1 MQVKTDMLPPIIK
14 WAGGKEKELDKI
26 FPLMPNTIERYFEP
40 FVGGGAVFAAVNAK
54 MYFINDKSE
63 ELVRLYNCVASA
75 NSEFFDWASLIDEA
89 WRKMAEYSE
98 RHSEVG
104 DFYKSCRDADSGK
117 CAIKEYLREHL
128 NLFSDE
134 LDNVLPLNFVWKR
147 EVFFS
152 EIEKN
157 VSRKMTRMRTLEQ
170 EKGLL
175 DDADVD
181 KNIETA
187 YKSSLYMY
195 FRALYN
201 SVDELD
207 LSKALATALFLFVRN
222 YAYSG
227 MFRYNSEGE
236 FNVPYGGMGYN
247 NKSLRKKLEYYQSL
261 ELQNKLLKTQI
272 SNEDFEIFLRL
283 HDLDEKDFIFLDPPY
298 DSEFSTYAQN
308 EFTAN
313 DQKRLADYLC
323 ADCPAKWL
331 LVIKSTPYILSLY
344 QREGIRISSFEKQYT
359 VSFMNRNDKKA
370 VHLAIRNYGL

>member
-1 MQVKTDMLPPIIK
+1 MQVKTEMLPPIIK

-26 FPLMPNTIERYFEP
+26 FSLMPNTIERYFEP

-54 MYFINDKSE
+54 TYFINDKSE
-63 ELVRLYNCVASA
+63 ELVRLYDCVASA
-75 NSEFFDWASLIDEA
+75 NSEFFAWSYAINEA
-89 WRKMAEYSE
+89 WIKMTEYFG
-98 RHSEVG
+98 RHPEVG
-104 DFYKSCRDADSGK
+104 DFYKYCRDADSGK
-117 CAIKEYLREHL
+117 SAIKEYVREHL

-134 LDNVLPLNFVWKR
+134 LDNVLPLSFVWKR
-147 EVFFS
+147 ELFFS

-157 VSRKMTRMRTLEQ
+157 VSRKMARMRTLEQ
-170 EKGLL
+170 ERGFL
-175 DDADVD
+175 DDADVG

-187 YKSSLYMY
+187 FKSSLYMY

-201 SVDELD
+201 RVSELG

-227 MFRYNSEGE
+227 MFRYNSDGE

-247 NKSLRKKLEYYQSL
+247 NKSLRRKLEYYQSL
-261 ELQNKLLKTQI
+261 ELQDKLLKTHI
-272 SNEDFEIFLRL
+272 SNEDFEIFLRS
-283 HDLDEKDFIFLDPPY
+283 HDLDEKDLIFLDPPY

-359 VSFMNRNDKKA
+359 VSFMNRNNKNA
-370 VHLAIRNYGL
+370 VHLAIRNYDV